1 MYGAAALGK
10 GEALAFLATKIN
22 DFEHLE
28 VAPAESI
35 PHSKKLFIKYVVQI
49 KVHWSVYFCLL
60 NEYAGIYIILYIY
73 IYTYTYIYNIYNIY
87 IYIYMYIYIYNTR
100 KQNKVKI
107 K

>member
-87 IYIYMYIYIYNTR
+87 IYICIYIYIYIYIIHVN
-100 KQNKVKI
+100 KI

>member
-28 VAPAESI
+28 VAPAKSI
-35 PHSKKLFIKYVVQI
+35 PHSKKPFIKYVVQI

-87 IYIYMYIYIYNTR
+87 IYVYIYIYIIHVN
-100 KQNKVKI
+100 KI